1 MKGSGQHTLA
11 RQENIQKNLL
21 SNIGI
26 RFWSTICP
34 KKLSTGI
41 PDFRFVTGVGWRRQG
56 WESTNPVTK
65 FLAYIWTLLFQP
77 LLFGL
82 IGTRR

>member
-1 MKGSGQHTLA
+1 MT
-11 RQENIQKNLL
+11 
-21 SNIGI
+21 
-26 RFWSTICP
+26 
-34 KKLSTGI
+34 
-41 PDFRFVTGVGWRRQG
+41 FRFVTGVGWRRQG

-82 IGTRR
+82 IGTSTIR